1 MERETTKLKKQLQH
15 WIDRLAHVGSLPS
28 DTTQQRLHK
37 AILTLLASTY
47 CIAGA
52 LWGITYFALGLPL
65 AGSIPLGYTVLSG
78 ASLYTFFRTKHYGV
92 FRFCQLMLILILPFG
107 VQCSLGGYAASG
119 TVMIWAVLSPLGA
132 LMFSG
137 TSRALPWFFAYLL
150 LIAVSGILEGMVA
163 QDTAAPSHSIVI
175 AFHMMNIAGVSTVF
189 YVLLRYFVRERE
201 QAMAVLDQEHR
212 RVVQEKELL
221 DKIKNVMSNFVPEAA
236 KSLIEKDPEKGLLDK
251 KAQDATVLF
260 LDIEGFT
267 GLLQKYPMEKI
278 NRVIESYFS
287 IFFDLIHRHGGDV
300 NEMAGDGMMVIFLH
314 PDPVGRTRNAVQA
327 ALEIQERCLRVS
339 EEHDS
344 DLFPIEVNIGI
355 CSGKVHLGSTKLQGA
370 GVDRWTFTA
379 SGPVTIM
386 ASRLSDYAQGGQILV
401 EGVTAHYIEKVFPLS
416 QLGKVHLKNFKE
428 PVEVYQVR
436 PHQIIHKE

>member
-1 MERETTKLKKQLQH
+1 MKKLFRSWIERLGNAGSIHTDTPDQKL
-15 WIDRLAHVGSLPS
+15 R
-28 DTTQQRLHK
+28 K
-37 AILTLLASTY
+37 AILAFLASIY

-52 LWGITYFALGLPL
+52 IWGIIYFALGLPL
-65 AGSIPLGYTVLSG
+65 SGSIPLGYTVLSS
-78 ASLYTFFRTKHYGV
+78 ASLYYFFRTKHYGV
-92 FRFCQLMLILILPFG
+92 FRFCQLLLILILPFG

-137 TSRALPWFFAYLL
+137 TTRALPWFFAYLL
-150 LIAVSGILEGMVA
+150 LIAVSGILEGKMA
-163 QDTAAPSHSIVI
+163 QDAAPSPSIVV

-212 RVVQEKELL
+212 MVIQEKERL
-221 DKIKNVMSNFVPEAA
+221 DKIKRVMANFVPETM
-236 KSLIEKDPEKGLLDK
+236 KSIIEKNPEEAHLGRYV
-251 KAQDATVLF
+251 QGATVFF

-267 GLLQKYPMEKI
+267 TLLETYSTERITQ
-278 NRVIESYFS
+278 VIERYFS
-287 IFFDLIHRHGGDV
+287 MFYDIIRRQGGDV
-300 NEMAGDGMMVIFLH
+300 NETAGDGMMVIFLH
-314 PDPVGRTRNAVQA
+314 PDPVGRACNAVQA

-355 CSGKVHLGSTKLQGA
+355 CSGKVLLGSTKMRGA

-401 EGVTAHYIEKVFPLS
+401 GEEIARHVEKFFPLS

-428 PVEVYQVR
+428 PVEVYQVKT
-436 PHQIIHKE
+436 Q